1 MKPRI
6 QWGRLLRR
14 SLALFLATLAVWTL
28 LVCSG
33 GGSAA
38 NAFRSLGQD
47 PGFVSAALSAELGQV
62 AEDDGPLSGLSG
74 WARLVVDQSP
84 LLRGNGDAVAGHL
97 DGSAP
102 ATPDLPAG
110 QPAQD
115 HDDISEPPPETTAA
129 PEDIIART
137 LVPTSTQGY
146 EVSGSLYLYNRTG
159 LDVDLA
165 AAAAAPVNIALPA
178 EGPQIL
184 IVHTHGSEAYT
195 PDGTDI
201 YEPSDNNTRTLDENY
216 NVVRVGDEMER
227 VFTELGLTVVH
238 DRTLYDYPKYNGAYD
253 RSAEAVQRYLE
264 QYPSIKIVL
273 DVHRDALVGRT
284 ARYTRPSPG
293 STGWTPPRSCWCW
306 APARG
311 ENTPTGCRT
320 CPWPAASRRA

>member
-14 SLALFLATLAVWTL
+14 SLALFLATLAVWAL

-110 QPAQD
+110 QPPRITTTSASRLPRPLPRRRTSLPAPWFPPAPRAMRCPGACTSTTAPGWTW
-115 HDDISEPPPETTAA
+115 IWPPP
-129 PEDIIART
+129 
-137 LVPTSTQGY
+137 Q
-146 EVSGSLYLYNRTG
+146 
-159 LDVDLA
+159 
-165 AAAAAPVNIALPA
+165 
-178 EGPQIL
+178 Q
-184 IVHTHGSEAYT
+184 
-195 PDGTDI
+195 
-201 YEPSDNNTRTLDENY
+201 
-216 NVVRVGDEMER
+216 
-227 VFTELGLTVVH
+227 
-238 DRTLYDYPKYNGAYD
+238 
-253 RSAEAVQRYLE
+253 
-264 QYPSIKIVL
+264 
-273 DVHRDALVGRT
+273 
-284 ARYTRPSPG
+284 
-293 STGWTPPRSCWCW
+293 PP
-306 APARG
+306 
-311 ENTPTGCRT
+311 
-320 CPWPAASRRA
+320 